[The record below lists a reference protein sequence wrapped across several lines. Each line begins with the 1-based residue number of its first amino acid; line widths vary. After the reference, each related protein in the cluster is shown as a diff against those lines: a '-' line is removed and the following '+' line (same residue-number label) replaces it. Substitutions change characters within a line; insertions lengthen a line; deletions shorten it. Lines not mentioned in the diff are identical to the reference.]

1 MTHIKLINN
10 LWLLLVILTLFSTYM
25 AEQST
30 PGLGSVSI
38 MALVLAIKGRIIV
51 DYFMELK
58 DSHVVLR
65 TLMQVYFYVIPA
77 LIILVYMFPE
87 KIAEWTVL

>member
-1 MTHIKLINN
+1 MSHIKRINI
-10 LWLLLVILTLFSTYM
+10 LWLVLIVLTLFSTYM
-25 AEQST
+25 AEQAT
-30 PGLGSVSI
+30 PGLNSVMI

-58 DSHVVLR
+58 DSHVILR

-77 LIILVYMFPE
+77 MIILVFLFPE
-87 KIAEWTVL
+87 KIALWTEL